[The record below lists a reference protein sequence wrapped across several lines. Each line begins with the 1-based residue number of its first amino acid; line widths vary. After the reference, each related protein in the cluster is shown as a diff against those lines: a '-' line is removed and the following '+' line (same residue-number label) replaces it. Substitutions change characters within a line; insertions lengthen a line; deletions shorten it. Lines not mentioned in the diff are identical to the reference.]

1 MDLGAVPPHI
11 LRIVQGVEEKRKSK
25 NDQEKKRQ
33 QSEDSISILRKMMG
47 SVRTK
52 CDLDTAGDEARIDKE
67 NDIAKIAN
75 ARDIFKHLE
84 TNPDGESNKA
94 KEQQKHKRVEVNV
107 DFMLEGQN
115 KAEEIRRA
123 RLKEMAAMK
132 AARENTLEDEEMWNK
147 KNKEKSDEIK
157 RQREM
162 EIEMMKA
169 ARQAA
174 LEEEERQ
181 EQMARAEFKR
191 NVSPGLEA
199 AKNVNFNRNLI
210 NDSDSKIEQ
219 MRLERLREIEEM
231 KRAREELVDD
241 DMDRHEKSEAAR
253 ELEVFRTSQSSGAVK
268 ERYRP
273 AEKRETDQPRSQVF
287 AKAPKSRAKS
297 DNWMVNSNQDKME
310 EARLAREREIEMM
323 MVARSQAIEE
333 EEEERA
339 MLENERRQEAERK
352 AHEMSVLVADL
363 QRMRNTTARDAEE
376 EAQMTRYQEEML
388 SRVMELHEIARGGI
402 IGN

>member
-11 LRIVQGVEEKRKSK
+11 LRIVQGVEEKRKNK
-25 NDQEKKRQ
+25 KKRQ
-33 QSEDSISILRKMMG
+33 QSDDSITILRKMMG

-84 TNPDGESNKA
+84 INPDGETHKGNVP
-94 KEQQKHKRVEVNV
+94 QKHKRVEVNV

-132 AARENTLEDEEMWNK
+132 AARENTLDEEEMWNK

-181 EQMARAEFKR
+181 EQIARVEQKR

-199 AKNVNFNRNLI
+199 AKNVTFNRNLVD
-210 NDSDSKIEQ
+210 DSSSKIEQ

-241 DMDRHEKSEAAR
+241 EFERSEKSEAAR
-253 ELEVFRTSQSSGAVK
+253 ELEVFRSSQSSGTVK

-273 AEKRETDQPRSQVF
+273 AEKKEMDQSRSQAF

-323 MVARSQAIEE
+323 MVARSQAIQE

-339 MLENERRQEAERK
+339 VQDAERRMEAERK
-352 AHEMSVLVADL
+352 AHEMAVLVADL
-363 QRMRNTTARDAEE
+363 QRMRTHTARDAEE
-376 EAQMTRYQEEML
+376 EAQMSRYQEEML

>member
-132 AARENTLEDEEMWNK
+132 AARENTLEEEEMWNK

-181 EQMARAEFKR
+181 EQMARVEFKR

-210 NDSDSKIEQ
+210 NESDSKIEQ

-231 KRAREELVDD
+231 KRAREELVDE
-241 DMDRHEKSEAAR
+241 DMERPEKSEAAR
-253 ELEVFRTSQSSGAVK
+253 ELEVFRTSKSSGAVK

-273 AEKRETDQPRSQVF
+273 AEKRENDQSRSQVF

-339 MLENERRQEAERK
+339 MLENERRQEAARK

-402 IGN
+402 VGN